1 MYRFLLKPKWIV
13 FHVVVVAAI
22 VLMVNLAG
30 WQLRRL
36 HERQDFNARVETNT
50 QLAVA
55 SLTDVVSAVAAADP
69 AGQPIAAESVEWRRV
84 VATGTYLQGEQVEV
98 VNRSQLGDVGRNIVD
113 VLVLDDGT
121 AVLVNRGFVPS
132 TETTPPT
139 PSGEVEV
146 IGRLRRS
153 EQRRTGQ
160 TEDASGVELQQ
171 IRRID
176 IAKLQPQIEPALRP
190 MYIEQLQS
198 QPAEGKWPAPVV
210 APELGEGPH
219 LSYTFQWLI
228 FSISVAVGWVF
239 AVRRSAATL
248 SGRRVPTRKGSPP
261 PIDDELSKELREKR
275 QS

>member
-1 MYRFLLKPKWIV
+1 MYRFLLKPKWIL

-36 HERQDFNARVETNT
+36 HDRQDFNARVEANT

-55 SLTDVVSAVAAADP
+55 PLTEVASAVTAADP
-69 AGQPIAAESVEWRRV
+69 AVAESVEWRRV

-113 VLVLDDGT
+113 VLMLDDGT

-132 TETTPPT
+132 TQETPPT
-139 PSGEVEV
+139 PASEVEV

-176 IAKLQPQIEPALRP
+176 IAKLQPQIDPTLQP

-198 QPAEGKWPAPVV
+198 QPAEAEWPAPVV

-261 PIDDELSKELREKR
+261 PIDDELSRELREKR

>member
-1 MYRFLLKPKWIV
+1 MLKPKWIV

-36 HERQDFNARVETNT
+36 HQRQDFNARVEANT

-55 SLTDVVSAVAAADP
+55 PLTEVVAAITAADTAARP
-69 AGQPIAAESVEWRRV
+69 MVAESVEWRRV

-98 VNRSQLGDVGRNIVD
+98 VNRSQLGEVGRNVVD
-113 VLVLDDGT
+113 VLVLADGT

-132 TETTPPT
+132 TEPTPPT
-139 PSGEVEV
+139 PAGEVEV

-153 EQRRTGQ
+153 EQRSTGQ

-176 IAKLQPQIEPALRP
+176 IAKLQPQIDPTVQP

-198 QPAEGKWPAPVV
+198 KPAEGAWPEPVV

-228 FSISVAVGWVF
+228 FSVSVAVGWVF

-261 PIDDELSKELREKR
+261 PIDDELSKELRER
-275 QS
+275 RGS